1 MKHIALSPA
10 AVGLLKQLHQA
21 FINKFGREPGPT
33 DPMFFDPDA
42 EEPRPRPDEQI
53 VNEVVKGMFAV
64 GIDPAII
71 WAFIRT
77 GLLVT
82 EMNLPLLDPDDLK
95 AWVDALNEYDAADHY
110 RRQ

>member
-1 MKHIALSPA
+1 MKQVALSPA

-21 FINKFGREPGPT
+21 FVEKFGREPGPT
-33 DPMFFDPDA
+33 DPVLFDPDA
-42 EEPRPRPDEQI
+42 DEPRPMPEDKLVAEM
-53 VNEVVKGMFAV
+53 VASMVAV
-64 GIDPAII
+64 GVDWAII

-82 EMNLPLLDPDDLK
+82 EMNLPLLDADDLK
-95 AWVDALNEYDAADHY
+95 QWIDAIHEYDAADQH